1 MLRRTIVTLFVLA
14 AGAAHAQ
21 QPSSDPFPPLNA
33 TDDII
38 TVNYTEFARIP
49 YDDAEYAPRLMHMVT
64 EPGTQ
69 RLFVSNMIG
78 ILYAMG
84 YDGSDVTPYLDLTED
99 RWGISVL
106 SAGSERGLQSFAFH
120 PQFAERGSPGY
131 GKFYTYV
138 DSSNREP
145 EPDYVSGGQ
154 RRSHDL
160 LLLEWTARD
169 PAAARYDGEAPTEV
183 FRAAQPFPNHNG
195 GQISFNPLSG
205 PGDEDFGLLYIGIG
219 DGGSGGDPLGSG
231 QNLESHFGKI
241 LRIDPLGS
249 DSEYGEYGIPDSNPF
264 VGRSD
269 ALPDIYAYGVRNPQ
283 RFTWD
288 SATGRILLADI
299 GQNQVEEISPV
310 TAGGNLG
317 WATWEGSYRYI
328 DRQID
333 LDNPRSSAD
342 LVWPLVEYDHADPLF
357 QRQVAITG
365 ITVYRSDEIP
375 VLQDKIIFGD
385 NPSGEIFYVD
395 ADTDGGGHD
404 AIRRVLFNDGGESKT
419 LLQLI
424 REQNAAA
431 GEDEASRADLRF
443 GFGPAGEIFVL
454 NKHDGIVRKLV
465 P

>member
-183 FRAAQPFPNHNG
+183 FRAAQPFPNRNG
-195 GQISFNPLSG
+195 GQISFNPRSG
-205 PGDEDFGLLYIGIG
+205 PGDEDCGLLYIGIG

-241 LRIDPLGS
+241 LRIGPLGS
-249 DSEYGEYGIPDSNPF
+249 D
-264 VGRSD
+264 
-269 ALPDIYAYGVRNPQ
+269 
-283 RFTWD
+283 
-288 SATGRILLADI
+288 
-299 GQNQVEEISPV
+299 
-310 TAGGNLG
+310 
-317 WATWEGSYRYI
+317 
-328 DRQID
+328 
-333 LDNPRSSAD
+333 
-342 LVWPLVEYDHADPLF
+342 
-357 QRQVAITG
+357 
-365 ITVYRSDEIP
+365 
-375 VLQDKIIFGD
+375 
-385 NPSGEIFYVD
+385 
-395 ADTDGGGHD
+395 
-404 AIRRVLFNDGGESKT
+404 
-419 LLQLI
+419 
-424 REQNAAA
+424 
-431 GEDEASRADLRF
+431 
-443 GFGPAGEIFVL
+443 
-454 NKHDGIVRKLV
+454 
-465 P
+465 